1 MTRILPVD
9 VNDSE
14 CAIIGKE
21 AAKGKTLQRLRHRVE
36 VHEKIDQA
44 VLAAALGLRSQ
55 PPEET
60 KPMPKVGPGKKGVN
74 QGRK

>member
-21 AAKGKTLQRLRHRVE
+21 AAKGKTRSRLRHRVE
-36 VHEKIDQA
+36 DYEKIDQA

-55 PPEET
+55 PPEGK
-60 KPMPKVGPGKKGVN
+60 KPMPKVGPEKKGIN